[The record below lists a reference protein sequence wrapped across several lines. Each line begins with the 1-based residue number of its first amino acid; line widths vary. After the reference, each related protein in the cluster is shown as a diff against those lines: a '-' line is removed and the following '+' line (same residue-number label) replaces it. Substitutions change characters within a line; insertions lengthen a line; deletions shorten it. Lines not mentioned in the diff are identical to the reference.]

1 MDPIMI
7 AAIALLLLTG
17 AFIITKLV
25 ILTGRWLSAKL
36 KERLSRKKDVI
47 GISGDKLKEL
57 LSEAAEGAIE
67 VSLEDLDMMLA
78 SMDENGEI
86 EDIELISTEE
96 GLDAVA
102 ANFMR
107 QNGEMI
113 RMTCGA

>member
-1 MDPIMI
+1 MDPITI
-7 AAIALLLLTG
+7 AAIALLLLAG

-25 ILTGRWLSAKL
+25 ILTGRWLGTKL
-36 KERLSRKKDVI
+36 KERISRKKDVI

-57 LSEAAEGAIE
+57 LSNAAEQATE
-67 VSLEDLDMMLA
+67 VSLDDLDMMLA
-78 SMDENGEI
+78 SMDEDGEI
-86 EDIELISTEE
+86 EDIELIYTEQ
-96 GLDAVA
+96 GLDPVA

>member
-7 AAIALLLLTG
+7 AAIALLLLAG
-17 AFIITKLV
+17 AFIVTKLV

-36 KERLSRKKDVI
+36 KERISRKKDVI

-57 LSEAAEGAIE
+57 LSDAAEETAEI
-67 VSLEDLDMMLA
+67 SLDDLDMMIA
-78 SMDENGEI
+78 SMDEDGEI
-86 EDIELISTEE
+86 EDIELICTEQ
-96 GLDAVA
+96 GLDPAA